1 MSNVRCLQVFLH
13 AVKHDEPELARALGS
28 ESFDPDEFY
37 AFARRHAVAGYFYAL
52 LKDAGLLRLLPGGLD
67 ARLREVHEIQAAK
80 ADRLLPEIHRLRQRF
95 ERAGLDV
102 IFIKGPF
109 LSKRFYGDP
118 GFRGS
123 VEDLGH
129 GSGLDTAPSRL
140 PARFPATC
148 FQLAAIRRLGE
159 GRPDGAHRFPPVVW

>member
-1 MSNVRCLQVFLH
+1 MSNVRCLQIFLH
-13 AVKHDEPELARALGS
+13 AVKRDEPELTRALGS

-52 LKDAGLLRLLPGGLD
+52 LKDEGFRRLLPGGLD
-67 ARLREVHEIQAAK
+67 ARLRDVREIQAAK
-80 ADRLLPEIHRLRQRF
+80 ADRLPEIRRLRQRF

-118 GFRGS
+118 GFRYYGDIDLLVHGRGDVTRS
-123 VEDLGH
+123 AGVLREAGYVRRSIPLLGH
-129 GSGLDTAPSRL
+129 GAARTSSSDGDTRE
-140 PARFPATC
+140 C
-148 FQLAAIRRLGE
+148 
-159 GRPDGAHRFPPVVW
+159 